1 MECGGIV
8 WKRGIKKFK
17 VHGIE
22 FERSGTCSQCGG
34 CGRKCLTCPH
44 GEPDK
49 DGSKCTIYDSRHL
62 PCEECSKIHGEPIT
76 HQICIDFPNHPWLD
90 VIRRGICSYKFKR
103 VDGKSMD
110 DLPFVDGK
118 FLI

>member
-1 MECGGIV
+1 MAENFI
-8 WKRGIKKFK
+8 
-17 VHGIE
+17 VHGIQ
-22 FERSGTCSQCGG
+22 FTRIGTCNQCGG
-34 CGRKCLTCPH
+34 CGKKCLVCPH
-44 GEPDK
+44 GESHRE
-49 DGSKCTIYDSRHL
+49 GSKCTIYDSRHL
-62 PCEECSKIHGEPIT
+62 HCEECSKIHGEPIN

-110 DLPFVDGK
+110 SLPFVDGK